1 MWLSANRSATEY
13 PVYLLTCASVL
24 IRACALCACCF
35 ADELELRWSDDRRQ
49 EEEFGAR
56 DGLVVDGLSDLLG
69 VTTRREEVIADISSQ
84 LQDELAVLADFLENV
99 AKRRPKGLSP
109 IAPPHEQNFVHRPK
123 SFIAAAPKL
132 IACRQL

>member
-1 MWLSANRSATEY
+1 MAFTCNPPNCSAPKSYEY
-13 PVYLLTCASVL
+13 PVYLLTCASIL

-69 VTTRREEVIADISSQ
+69 VTTRREEVIAEISSQ

-99 AKRRPKGLSP
+99 AKRRPKGLLPISP
-109 IAPPHEQNFVHRPK
+109 QK
-123 SFIAAAPKL
+123 
-132 IACRQL
+132 